1 MNVSRPLVTLAL
13 LAVLAGCTRQPW
25 RPPEPIDSW
34 EQHRHAA
41 AQLESWQISG
51 KLGVRLPDDNA
62 SARLRWRQEN
72 EQFRIDLSGPLGQGR
87 MVIRSDGRSVR
98 LTQAGSEPLVAA
110 SADELVWQA
119 TGWLFPA
126 SDLIYWVRGI
136 AAPGGDHQVLEY
148 TPEGLLKTLEQDGWT
163 VHFSRYQPSDQLA
176 TDIPLPGHLMAEQ
189 HNTRL
194 TLIIHQWQQP

>member
-1 MNVSRPLVTLAL
+1 MSVSRPLITLVLLAL
-13 LAVLAGCTRQPW
+13 IAGCARQP
-25 RPPEPIDSW
+25 RQPPEPIDSW
-34 EQHRHAA
+34 EQHRRAA
-41 AQLESWQISG
+41 EQLESWQISG

-87 MVIRSDGRSVR
+87 MVIRGDGHSVR
-98 LTQAGSEPLVAA
+98 LIQTGSEPLEAA

-136 AAPGGDHQVLEY
+136 AAPGGDYRVVEY
-148 TPEGLLKTLEQDGWT
+148 TPEGLLKTLEQDGWIIYL
-163 VHFSRYQPSDQLA
+163 SRYQRSEQLA
-176 TDIPLPGHLMAEQ
+176 TDIPLPGQLIAEQ
-189 HNTRL
+189 QDTRL
-194 TLIIHQWQQP
+194 TLIIHQWKQP